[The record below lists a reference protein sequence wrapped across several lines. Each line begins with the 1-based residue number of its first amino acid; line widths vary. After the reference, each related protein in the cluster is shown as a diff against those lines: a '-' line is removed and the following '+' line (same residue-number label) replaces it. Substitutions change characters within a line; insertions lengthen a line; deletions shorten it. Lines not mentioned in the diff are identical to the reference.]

1 VALTLAVV
9 VCSRDRPHQ
18 LNACLDTLAAQDC
31 DEVLVVDSASR
42 GNATQAAAA
51 EHGLRAIRV
60 DEPGLARARN
70 AALRA
75 TTADI
80 VAFTDD
86 DCTPRDDWASS
97 IRARFTRSAVDGERL
112 GFVAGR
118 VIAEGEG
125 QPVSV
130 LLGAAPRRYEGGD
143 DASHIGHGANLAVSR
158 ACWAELGGFDELL
171 GVGAPLRSA
180 EDTDLM
186 WRAMREGWVGRFEPS
201 AVVSHA
207 QWRGRLDALRASYG
221 YGIGAGALRHK
232 VGRLAGYQAGR
243 RLSDGSLRTTARQAI
258 ADARGG
264 YEFGV
269 AVNLARAAG
278 IAVGRAR
285 ASRLTIV
292 DGQLSAR

>member
-1 VALTLAVV
+1 VLTLAVV
-9 VCSRDRPHQ
+9 VCSRDRPQ
-18 LNACLDTLAAQDC
+18 LLRDCLPALLAQEC
-31 DEVLVVDSASR
+31 DEVLVVDSASV
-42 GNATQAAAA
+42 GESTAQAAEAA
-51 EHGLRAIRV
+51 GVRSIRL
-60 DEPGLARARN
+60 DQPGLARARN

-75 TTADI
+75 TTADL

-86 DCTPRDDWASS
+86 DCTPRPDWASS
-97 IRARFTRSAVDGERL
+97 IRARFTKSAIEGEQL

-130 LLGAAPRRYEGGD
+130 MLGAVPRRYSGGD

-158 ACWAELGGFDELL
+158 ACWAGLGGFDELL

-186 WRAMREGWVGRFEPS
+186 WRAMREGWIGRFEPS
-201 AVVSHA
+201 AIVTHA
-207 QWRGRLDALRASYG
+207 QWRGRRDALRASYG

-232 VGRLAGYQAGR
+232 VGRMAGYQAGR
-243 RLSDGSLRTTARQAI
+243 RLSDGSLRATLRQA
-258 ADARGG
+258 ADDARHR
-264 YEFGV
+264 YEFGI
-269 AVNLARAAG
+269 AVNVARAAG

-285 ASRLTIV
+285 ATRMSII
-292 DGQLSAR
+292 DGQLARR